1 MKNYR
6 QTRCRTRRVE
16 NTVDGSGATGCT
28 GAEEE
33 FPVGFRAEGNPS
45 FCAIIHL
52 GNMFVRYRNILK
64 NQIRTIHQ
72 QHSAKGIIKPR
83 FEGSTLTLTSFKNL
97 ELSNAAS
104 QAIVISKPLRASS
117 IWALPH

>member
-1 MKNYR
+1 MTNYIE
-6 QTRCRTRRVE
+6 TCCRTRRVE
-16 NTVDGSGATGCT
+16 STVDGSRATVCT

-64 NQIRTIHQ
+64 NQIR
-72 QHSAKGIIKPR
+72 
-83 FEGSTLTLTSFKNL
+83 EGVKKTVFLGLCPKL
-97 ELSNAAS
+97 WVGGGPKS
-104 QAIVISKPLRASS
+104 QTF
-117 IWALPH
+117 

>member
-1 MKNYR
+1 MTNYR
-6 QTRCRTRRVE
+6 ETCCRTRRVE
-16 NTVDGSGATGCT
+16 STVDGSRATVCT

-64 NQIRTIHQ
+64 NQIR
-72 QHSAKGIIKPR
+72 
-83 FEGSTLTLTSFKNL
+83 EGVKKTVFLGLCPKLWVGGGPKSQTL
-97 ELSNAAS
+97 
-104 QAIVISKPLRASS
+104 
-117 IWALPH
+117 